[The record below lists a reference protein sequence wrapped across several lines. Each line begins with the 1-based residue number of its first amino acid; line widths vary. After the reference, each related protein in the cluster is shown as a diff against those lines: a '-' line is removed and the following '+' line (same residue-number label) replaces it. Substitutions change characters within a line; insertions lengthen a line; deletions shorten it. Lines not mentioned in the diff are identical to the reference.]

1 MNNDKGEL
9 TKKAELLEIEFLQ
22 EMGVDTLG
30 KYPDVE
36 KHIDKITDVLIGENE
51 DLNDEYT
58 VEDVEEMVLESE
70 ELSSAIDSASYDLEK
85 MKKVVD
91 RIEDYDLKITLLSC
105 IQDMESDLN
114 V

>member
-30 KYPDVE
+30 KYLDVE

-91 RIEDYDLKITLLSC
+91 RIEDSDLKITLLSC

>member
-58 VEDVEEMVLESE
+58 VADVEEMVLESE

-91 RIEDYDLKITLLSC
+91 RIEDSDLKITLLSC

>member
-9 TKKAELLEIEFLQ
+9 TKKAELLEVEFLQ

-70 ELSSAIDSASYDLEK
+70 ELSSAIDSASYNLGK

-91 RIEDYDLKITLLSC
+91 RIEDSDLKITLLSC

>member
-36 KHIDKITDVLIGENE
+36 KHIDRRLTTLQKLR
-51 DLNDEYT
+51 
-58 VEDVEEMVLESE
+58 
-70 ELSSAIDSASYDLEK
+70 
-85 MKKVVD
+85 VV
-91 RIEDYDLKITLLSC
+91 IPVPYYNMI
-105 IQDMESDLN
+105 
-114 V
+114 

>member
-51 DLNDEYT
+51 DLNDEYA
-58 VEDVEEMVLESE
+58 VEDVEEMVLEIE
-70 ELSSAIDSASYDLEK
+70 ELSSAIDYATRDLGK
-85 MKKVVD
+85 MKKVID
-91 RIEDYDLKITLLSC
+91 KIEDSDLKITLLSC
-105 IQDMESDLN
+105 VQDMESDLN

>member
-91 RIEDYDLKITLLSC
+91 RIEDSDLKITLLSC

>member
-1 MNNDKGEL
+1 MNNDNGEL
-9 TKKAELLEIEFLQ
+9 TKKAEMFEMDFLR

-36 KHIDKITDVLIGENE
+36 KHIDKITNILIGENE

-91 RIEDYDLKITLLSC
+91 RIEDSDLKITLLSC

>member
-70 ELSSAIDSASYDLEK
+70 ELSSAIDSATYDLEK

-91 RIEDYDLKITLLSC
+91 RIEDSDLKITLLSC
-105 IQDMESDLN
+105 PQDMESDLN

>member
-70 ELSSAIDSASYDLEK
+70 ELSSAIDSASYNLGK

-91 RIEDYDLKITLLSC
+91 RIEDSDLKITLLSC

>member
-1 MNNDKGEL
+1 MNNDNGEL
-9 TKKAELLEIEFLQ
+9 TKKAEMFEMDFLR

-91 RIEDYDLKITLLSC
+91 RIEDSDLKITLLSC